1 MITWERLLVALEK
14 LSQSM
19 KKIQGICIR
28 DVPLVD
34 NNDNTNNNVFT
45 VHPQIQALE
54 WHRILEK
61 GVWLLLKGLVM
72 VNFFLI
78 NKPIYQYLSIVIE

>member
-1 MITWERLLVALEK
+1 MVALEK

-19 KKIQGICIR
+19 KTIQGICIR

-45 VHPQIQALE
+45 VHPQIQASE

-72 VNFFLI
+72 VNCFFI
-78 NKPIYQYLSIVIE
+78 NKPIYQYLSIAIE